1 MRGCLVAA
9 LPCIAG
15 ALLAPTP
22 RVTTTLRQSQ
32 ATPERF
38 ERADDA
44 QRLAKRIETVLARR
58 TSRLIVVLER
68 LVDGHNYSAIFRT
81 CEALGVQHVWVVAP
95 PPGAAR
101 FESRSSLRRKA
112 KAERARQYAAND
124 ENRRPD
130 DQPVRAGSRKDRRR
144 RKAADAFRSME
155 VQLIGDTPC
164 RSSRQPLRPLEIT
177 DWLRNDAKQRGGR
190 RAPRWV
196 VIDDRH
202 LLEEVGGD
210 ELEGRFVQVDPTVG
224 LDAATVDRAVGILQV
239 AEAPADSRR
248 QPRSW
253 WRRCRHGLSWLVVC
267 GAHQQGD
274 AAPR

>member
-1 MRGCLVAA
+1 MGEAGPSAPLVF
-9 LPCIAG
+9 LDIDGVLCCDEPGQLG
-15 ALLAPTP
+15 AEQLQQ
-22 RVTTTLRQSQ
+22 LRRLCHS
-32 ATPERF
+32 T
-38 ERADDA
+38 RAVVVLSSDWRRD
-44 QRLAKRIETVLARR
+44 TVL
-58 TSRLIVVLER
+58 
-68 LVDGHNYSAIFRT
+68 
-81 CEALGVQHVWVVAP
+81 
-95 PPGAAR
+95 
-101 FESRSSLRRKA
+101 
-112 KAERARQYAAND
+112 
-124 ENRRPD
+124 
-130 DQPVRAGSRKDRRR
+130 R
-144 RKAADAFRSME
+144 RKAADAFRSMQ

-224 LDAATVDRAVGILQV
+224 LDAATVDRAVEILQ
-239 AEAPADSRR
+239 AAKAPADSRR

-253 WRRCRHGLSWLVVC
+253 WRRCRHGLSWLVVR
-267 GAHQQGD
+267 GAHQQGA